1 MGFRNQPYAFDSP
14 DAAIAGMIAELARS
28 RDSAPPASEDLELSQ
43 TVGRVLAQ
51 RVVCDRESPPFD
63 HSSMDGYAVRI
74 RDLTPALAIDNGS
87 ESLTI
92 AIVGE
97 SRIGRTPP
105 RIADLSADTQAQPRA
120 IRIATGAPIPHNAD
134 TVIKREETIE
144 HARGADTETITSIT
158 VSKASVRRLR
168 PGINIRAKGE
178 NAAKGATILS
188 PGQLITPAAVGA
200 LASVGLH
207 RVRVFSP
214 VRLAVITTGDEVVP
228 IDAQPEPFQIRNSNA
243 AAVMALFSSCRWINP
258 QSCVHVRDSH
268 AELKA
273 RLEEALTLAD
283 AIILTGG
290 VSMGHRDPV
299 RSVVESARAR
309 IVFHGLPQ
317 RPGKPMLG
325 AAISHAQKPAIPIF
339 ALPGNPN
346 STLVTCTRIA
356 RPVLAACAGLSTP
369 HPSALVTPTNPDNQT
384 LDLYWHRLA
393 RLTAPGRVEILD
405 ARSSGDIVTSAHSDG
420 FVEQP
425 PSSTAAN
432 PGVLR
437 FFPWSFGQ

>member
-1 MGFRNQPYAFDSP
+1 MGFRNQPYTFDSP

-28 RDSAPPASEDLELSQ
+28 RDSAPPAYEELALSQ
-43 TVGRVLAQ
+43 SLGRVLAH
-51 RVVCDRESPPFD
+51 RVVCDRDSPPFD

-74 RDLTPALAIDNGS
+74 RDLAAALANNTNAD
-87 ESLTI
+87 SLTL

-105 RIADLSADTQAQPRA
+105 SIADLSPGTQTQPHA
-120 IRIATGAPIPHNAD
+120 IRIATGAPVPPDIDA
-134 TVIKREETIE
+134 VIKREETIE
-144 HARGADTETITSIT
+144 HADETDKQAITSIT
-158 VSKASVRRLR
+158 ISKSSVSKLR
-168 PGINIRAKGE
+168 PGMNIRTKGE

-200 LASVGLH
+200 MASVGLH
-207 RVRVFSP
+207 RVRVYSP
-214 VRLAVITTGDEVVP
+214 VRVAIITTGDEVVP
-228 IDAQPEPFQIRNSNA
+228 INAEPEPFQIRNSNA
-243 AAVMALFSSCRWINP
+243 AAVMALFSSCRWIST
-258 QSCVHVRDSH
+258 QSCVHVHDSH
-268 AELKA
+268 AELKTE
-273 RLEEALTLAD
+273 LDQVSTSAD

-325 AAISHAQKPAIPIF
+325 AVISHVPKPAIPIF

-346 STLVTCTRIA
+346 STLVTCTRIV
-356 RPVLAACAGLSTP
+356 RPVLAACAGLWTLDTSR
-369 HPSALVTPTNPDNQT
+369 LVTPTNPDNQT

-393 RLTAPGRVEILD
+393 RLVGPGRVEILD

-425 PSSTAAN
+425 PSNIETR
-432 PGVLR
+432 PGGLR